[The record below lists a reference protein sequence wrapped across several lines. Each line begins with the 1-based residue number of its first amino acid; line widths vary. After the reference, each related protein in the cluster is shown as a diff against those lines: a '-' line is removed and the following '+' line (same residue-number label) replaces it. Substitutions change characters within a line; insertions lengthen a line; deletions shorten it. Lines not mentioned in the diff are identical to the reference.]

1 MKILAMALVSASML
15 FGAVDIN
22 NAGQKELMS
31 LKGLGE
37 KRAAA
42 VMEYRKKHCFK
53 SVDEITHV
61 KGLGKKF
68 LEKNKKSMKAGSCK
82 RKK

>member
-1 MKILAMALVSASML
+1 MKSILFLTITFVFL

-22 NAGQKELMS
+22 NANVKELTK
-31 LKGLGE
+31 LKGVGE

-42 VMEYRKKHCFK
+42 IVDYRKNHCFK
-53 SVDEITHV
+53 SVDEITAV

-68 LEKNKKSMKAGSCK
+68 LEKNRDNMKIGPCK
-82 RKK
+82 